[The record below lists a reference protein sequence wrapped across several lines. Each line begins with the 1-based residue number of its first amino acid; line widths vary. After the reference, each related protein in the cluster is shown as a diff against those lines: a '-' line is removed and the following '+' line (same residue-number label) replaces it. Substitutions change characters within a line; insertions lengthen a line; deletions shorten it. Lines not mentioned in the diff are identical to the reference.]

1 VESIKLLLTQFTDE
15 TITISLLVLI
25 LFGALLIGYWIYN
38 RRKFQELT
46 HQIPASVV
54 KNYLDTI
61 IQNSTALKSSLFRGG
76 GLDIGDGVPSV
87 IPVGQ
92 LPQGNVT
99 SSGANPEEINQKN
112 AEIALLKRKVSEK
125 EKTIEEL
132 EKLLAQAKAAGGG
145 DNSGAAEEIEKLQDQ
160 VSDLKEQLAKA
171 KSDLE
176 NMPASGGGDEALQ
189 GQLESVTKERDEYKD
204 RLTEYEIIED
214 ELANLKRLQQENE
227 QLKKSLAEL
236 QGGAPAPAAAAAPE
250 PEEEPAPVEEPV
262 AEEVAPAEDTSGE
275 DLMAQMA
282 AAMNDPAPAEEPAV
296 EAAGGDEELGVPANQ
311 GQQKSAE
318 ELLSE
323 FEKMLG

>member
-1 VESIKLLLTQFTDE
+1 METLKLLLTQFTDE

-112 AEIALLKRKVSEK
+112 AEIAILKRKVTEK

-132 EKLLAQAKAAGGG
+132 EKLLAQAKAAGG
-145 DNSGAAEEIEKLQDQ
+145 DDSSASEEIGRLQEQ
-160 VSDLKEQLAKA
+160 VEELKDQLAKA
-171 KSDLE
+171 KSELE
-176 NMPASGGGDEALQ
+176 NMPTGGGGDDALQ
-189 GQLESVTKERDEYKD
+189 GQLETVTKERDEYKD

-227 QLKKSLAEL
+227 QLKKTLAEL
-236 QGGAPAPAAAAAPE
+236 QGGAAPVAAAAPE
-250 PEEEPAPVEEPV
+250 PEEEEEAEEPV
-262 AEEVAPAEDTSGE
+262 AEEPAADTSGE

-282 AAMNDPAPAEEPAV
+282 AAMNDPAPEEPVA
-296 EAAGGDEELGVPANQ
+296 EAAAAPEDDEELGVPANQ

>member
-1 VESIKLLLTQFTDE
+1 LITQYIE
-15 TITISLLVLI
+15 A
-25 LFGALLIGYWIYN
+25 ALS
-38 RRKFQELT
+38 RAR
-46 HQIPASVV
+46 
-54 KNYLDTI
+54 
-61 IQNSTALKSSLFRGG
+61 
-76 GLDIGDGVPSV
+76 
-87 IPVGQ
+87 
-92 LPQGNVT
+92 
-99 SSGANPEEINQKN
+99 
-112 AEIALLKRKVSEK
+112 
-125 EKTIEEL
+125 
-132 EKLLAQAKAAGGG
+132 
-145 DNSGAAEEIEKLQDQ
+145 
-160 VSDLKEQLAKA
+160 
-171 KSDLE
+171 
-176 NMPASGGGDEALQ
+176 
-189 GQLESVTKERDEYKD
+189 
-204 RLTEYEIIED
+204 YEIIED